1 MEKPWINNV
10 LIKQLK
16 IKDELGKLAAG
27 NIKDFNIFKKFRNV
41 ATSNIRKAKEKYI
54 SQEILNYN
62 ASPCCYKRY
71 DSANFNKTLR

>member
-1 MEKPWINNV
+1 MEKAWINNV

-16 IKDELGKLAAG
+16 IKDKLGKLAAG
-27 NIKDFNIFKKFRNV
+27 NIKDVNIFKKFRNV

-71 DSANFNKTLR
+71 GGTNNKTSL